1 MSPTHHPEIE
11 AATFLDR
18 AIRLFLTESEGLH
31 AETWI
36 LAMARMAGS
45 ELQRAV
51 LTEHGDNGNAG
62 PERLWF
68 WRRRPRRNASL
79 SGDEGGRRLVAL
91 LLASLAQLGEPLA
104 EDAITC
110 PPEGSAL
117 ARLNLEQ
124 TRERLGA
131 LVAACGRSH
140 GLGAMAMAEALT
152 VATALAL
159 VECRDLVPLSRGA
172 GLAVTGLVEGAKTLQ
187 PLAAVA

>member
-1 MSPTHHPEIE
+1 MSTTHHPQTE

-18 AIRLFLTESEGLH
+18 TIRLFLTESEGLH

-36 LAMARMAGS
+36 LAIARMAGS

-51 LTEHGDNGNAG
+51 LTEQCDYSDAG
-62 PERLWF
+62 AERLRF
-68 WRRRPRRNASL
+68 WRRRPRQNASL
-79 SGDEGGRRLVAL
+79 NSDEGGRRLVAL
-91 LLASLAQLGEPLA
+91 LLASLAQLGAPLA

-159 VECRDLVPLSRGA
+159 LECRDLVPLSRGA
-172 GLAVTGLVEGAKTLQ
+172 GLAVTGLVEGAKTFQ